1 MKDLK
6 ELNRWKKYNV
16 KVRFKELKKKGNK
29 RDFQM
34 LVFFNDEL
42 VYATRSNSFNFV
54 EETREKPLG
63 MIAFFKG
70 KRTPDT
76 YVKRYL
82 QWDEKAKKRFD
93 NWTTNFRICRDIQNT
108 YYEKKKQFEEL
119 IFSEQ

>member
-16 KVRFKELKKKGNK
+16 KVLFKELKKKGNK

-42 VYATRSNSFNFV
+42 VYATRSNSFSFV

-119 IFSEQ
+119 IFNEQ